1 MRCVVVTP
9 EMTVLDREATF
20 VALPLY
26 DGELGIAPGHTP
38 LIGRIGGGELRIST
52 SDSDTKSDTVSYYV
66 EGGFVEVLDNT
77 VTLLTGRA
85 VPVAQLDAAQSQ
97 RLLSEVQAQKAV
109 TEESIERRMR
119 DADYLRSQI
128 RLVPRA

>member
-9 EMTVLDREATF
+9 EMTVLDQEATF
-20 VALPLY
+20 VSLPLY
-26 DGELGIAPGHTP
+26 DGELGIASGHTP

-52 SDSDTKSDTVSYYV
+52 ETDGKSDIVRYYV
-66 EGGFVEVLDNT
+66 EGGFVEVLDDT

-85 VPVAQLDAAQSQ
+85 VLVGQLDGTQS
-97 RLLSEVQAQKAV
+97 RRRLSEVLAQKAV
-109 TEESIERRMR
+109 TEETIEQRMR

-128 RLVPRA
+128 RLAERA